1 MFMNITRT
9 ASAGTVESSDI
20 MVTVEPNENN
30 GVQIELQSSV
40 EKQFGDQIRKVL
52 TETLEKL
59 KVDNVNVSAV
69 DQGALDCTIEART
82 VVAVYRAANEKNFD
96 WKELNSWNA

>member
-20 MVTVEPNENN
+20 MITVEPNEGN
-30 GVQIELQSSV
+30 GIQIDLQSSV
-40 EKQFGDQIRKVL
+40 EKQFGEQIKEVL
-52 TETLEKL
+52 RRTLDKL
-59 KVDNVNVSAV
+59 NVNNVNVSAV
-69 DQGALDCTIEART
+69 DQGALDCTVEART
-82 VVAVYRAANEKNFD
+82 VVAVYRAADEKNFD

>member
-1 MFMNITRT
+1 MNITRT

-20 MVTVEPNENN
+20 MVSIEPNE
-30 GVQIELQSSV
+30 GQGIQIDLQSSV
-40 EKQFGDQIRKVL
+40 AKQFGEQILKVL

-82 VVAVYRAANEKNFD
+82 VVAVYRAADEKNFD

>member
-1 MFMNITRT
+1 MNITRT

-20 MVTVEPNENN
+20 MVTVEPNEGN

-40 EKQFGDQIRKVL
+40 EKQFGEQIREVL
-52 TETLEKL
+52 SETLKKL
-59 KVDNVNVSAV
+59 NVDNVNVSAV

-82 VVAVYRAANEKNFD
+82 VVAVYRAADESKFD